1 MFVVYEYGCDKAFL
15 GSKKSVAAVVLD
27 SVVLASLFSVF
38 IGASK
43 EAVPGEGTRENIAI
57 PRYGT
62 REAEER

>member
-1 MFVVYEYGCDKAFL
+1 
-15 GSKKSVAAVVLD
+15 VLD